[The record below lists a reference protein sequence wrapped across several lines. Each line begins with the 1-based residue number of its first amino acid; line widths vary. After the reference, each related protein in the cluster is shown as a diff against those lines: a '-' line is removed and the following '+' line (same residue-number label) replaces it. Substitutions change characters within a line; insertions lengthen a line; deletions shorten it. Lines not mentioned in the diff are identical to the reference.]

1 VVNRREVVFGMGDL
15 AERMA
20 SLVAEAPAD
29 AGPPPPADGRPL
41 AYVHV
46 GHVFV
51 SATPRVATT
60 VLGSCVSVCLWDPA
74 LGAGG
79 LNHFLLPHQGQPGE
93 PSARYG
99 DVAIEELLAAL
110 ERLGCRRRSL
120 RAKLFGGASVV
131 DTGRAGADTL
141 GMKNVAMARELL
153 AATGIPVIGEDV
165 GGTHGRK
172 LVFHTDDGA
181 AWVRK
186 I

>member
-1 VVNRREVVFGMGDL
+1 MSREVMFGMGDL

-20 SLVAEAPAD
+20 SLVAGEPESPQPAAD
-29 AGPPPPADGRPL
+29 ARPL

-79 LNHFLLPHQGQPGE
+79 LNHFLLPHQGTPGE
-93 PSARYG
+93 PSPRYG
-99 DVAIEELLAAL
+99 DVAVEQLLEAL
-110 ERLGCRRRSL
+110 DKLGCRRRQL

-131 DTGRAGADTL
+131 DGSRSGGESL
-141 GMKNVAMARELL
+141 GMRNVAMARELL
-153 AATGIPVIGEDV
+153 AATGISVVAEDV
-165 GGTHGRK
+165 GGTQGRK
-172 LVFHTDDGA
+172 LVFHTDTGA
-181 AWVRK
+181 AWVRR